1 MEESNRE
8 RQAAELV
15 LLQSMYPAEVTFDT
29 PNNEPPGLSAQDAHD
44 PCFTLRINNDY
55 TLELSLPPSYPETNL
70 PTAYLSCSGH
80 IQTSTR
86 KRARSILSSI
96 LADITPGQECLD
108 ILVQQFSDQLS
119 TLSSTDD
126 TNHPHDV
133 QSEAQTK
140 PQPQS
145 RPQPHTPRIKTT
157 LLWSHHLLATSKRKD
172 IVSWSRSLR
181 LNGYSRPGYPGAILI
196 EGEEDDV
203 EEFVSR
209 VKELRWQALQV
220 RGEKM
225 SDERRLHGIEGY
237 GTKEVESL
245 GDLAE
250 ELKARDKGL
259 AEWFL
264 EGMKIGH

>member
-1 MEESNRE
+1 
-8 RQAAELV
+8 
-15 LLQSMYPAEVTFDT
+15 MYPTEVTFNN
-29 PNNEPPGLSAQDAHD
+29 PNNEPPDLSTQDAHD
-44 PCFTLRINNDY
+44 PSFTLKINDDY

-70 PTAYLSCSGH
+70 PTAYLACSGQ
-80 IQTSTR
+80 IPTSTR
-86 KRARSILSSI
+86 KRARSLLSST

-108 ILVQQFSDQLS
+108 VLVQQLSEQLS
-119 TLSSTDD
+119 TLSTTEDD
-126 TNHPHDV
+126 DHSHNSQNNT
-133 QSEAQTK
+133 QTK
-140 PQPQS
+140 PQS
-145 RPQPHTPRIKTT
+145 HTPRIKTT

-181 LNGYSRPGYPGAILI
+181 LHGYSRPGYPGAILI

-203 EEFVSR
+203 DEFVSR
-209 VKELRWQALQV
+209 IKELRWQALQV
-220 RGEKM
+220 RGEETSEK
-225 SDERRLHGIEGY
+225 RRLGGSQGY

-259 AEWFL
+259 AAWFL

>member
-1 MEESNRE
+1 
-8 RQAAELV
+8 
-15 LLQSMYPAEVTFDT
+15 MYPTEVTFNT
-29 PNNEPPGLSAQDAHD
+29 PNNEPPDLSHQDAHD
-44 PCFTLRINNDY
+44 PSFNLKINDDY

-70 PTAYLSCSGH
+70 PTAYLTCSGH
-80 IQTSTR
+80 ISSSTR
-86 KRARSILSSI
+86 KHARSLLSSV

-108 ILVQQFSDQLS
+108 ILIQQLSEQLS

-126 TNHPHDV
+126 HSHDSQNNPQTTPQ
-133 QSEAQTK
+133 QS
-140 PQPQS
+140 QS
-145 RPQPHTPRIKTT
+145 HTPRIKTT

-203 EEFVSR
+203 DEFVAR
-209 VKELRWQALQV
+209 IKELRWQALQV
-220 RGEKM
+220 RGEEM
-225 SDERRLHGIEGY
+225 SEKRRLAGREGY
-237 GTKEVESL
+237 GTREVESL

-250 ELKARDKGL
+250 ELKKRNQGL

>member
-1 MEESNRE
+1 MEEPNRE
-8 RQAAELV
+8 RQSAELV
-15 LLQSMYPAEVTFDT
+15 LLQSMYPVEVTFNT
-29 PNNEPPGLSAQDAHD
+29 PSNEPPDLSVPDAHD
-44 PCFTLRINNDY
+44 PSFTLKISNDY
-55 TLELSLPPSYPETNL
+55 TLELSLPPNYPETNL
-70 PTAYLSCSGH
+70 PTAYLTCNGH

-86 KRARSILSSI
+86 KQARSILSAV

-108 ILVQQFSDQLS
+108 VLVQQLSEQLS

-126 TNHPHDV
+126 NNHTHDSQTNPR
-133 QSEAQTK
+133 TK
-140 PQPQS
+140 PQSQS
-145 RPQPHTPRIKTT
+145 HTSRIKTT

-181 LNGYSRPGYPGAILI
+181 LNGYSRPGYPGAVLI

-203 EEFVSR
+203 DEFVSR
-209 VKELRWQALQV
+209 IKELRWQALQV
-220 RGEKM
+220 RGEETSEK
-225 SDERRLHGIEGY
+225 RRLAGSDGF
-237 GTKEVESL
+237 GTREVESL